1 MKEYH
6 IGDVIEYKGLNENL
20 SGHVQKTG
28 FILKINKNGTFIVG
42 NAFVDY
48 QDIVPAMLDM
58 NIIRERSFSLSIG
71 RKILFTVIGPK

>member
-1 MKEYH
+1 MREYN

-48 QDIVPAMLDM
+48 QNIVPAMLDTKHKLN
-58 NIIRERSFSLSIG
+58 NITLVDRSELVSNIG
-71 RKILFTVIGPK
+71 NL

>member
-1 MKEYH
+1 MREYN

-42 NAFVDY
+42 N
-48 QDIVPAMLDM
+48 L
-58 NIIRERSFSLSIG
+58 
-71 RKILFTVIGPK
+71 